1 MAWNEP
7 GGSGGKDPWGGRN
20 NEQGPPDLDEIVRKL
35 QNKLNGLFGGGRGGR
50 GSDDNGQGGGGS
62 AISPGMGAGGF
73 GAILIV
79 ALLVW
84 ALSGIYI
91 IDEGNRGVVTTFGKY
106 TDTTMPGPH
115 WHARFIQNVDKVNV
129 SGVRSIELGLRLEES
144 LMLTQDENIVDV
156 KFAVQ
161 YQVGNPANYLFNARN
176 PDETMRQ
183 VMESAVRE
191 IVGQSEMDF
200 IITAGRSEVVNRA
213 QALMQSTLDH
223 YGTGLVISQLT
234 MQNAQAPRQVQG
246 AFADAVK
253 AREDEIR
260 LRNEAEAYANDLL
273 PRARGRAARFIEE
286 ASGYREQVIA
296 EAEGETA
303 RFLSVLGEYRKAPEV
318 TRKRLYLD
326 AMESVLY
333 NSSKI
338 IVDTEGGNNLLYLPL
353 DKLMQRDSSASAT
366 SGISSSRSNLGA
378 TPEGSRQTPA
388 PIRDDRRV
396 IREIR

>member
-7 GGSGGKDPWGGRN
+7 GNSGGKDPWGGGGRK
-20 NEQGPPDLDEIVRKL
+20 NEQGPPDLDEVVRNL
-35 QNKLNGLFGGGRGGR
+35 QGKLNGLFGGGDKG
-50 GSDDNGQGGGGS
+50 NTGGGS
-62 AISPGMGAGGF
+62 VGGGMGAGSF
-73 GAILIV
+73 GAILVI
-79 ALLVW
+79 AILVW

-115 WHARFIQNVDKVNV
+115 WHARFVQSVEKVNV
-129 SGVRSIELGLRLEES
+129 SGVRSIELGLRPEES

-161 YQVGNPANYLFNARN
+161 YQVGNARDYLFNARN
-176 PDETMRQ
+176 PDETIRQ

-191 IVGQSEMDF
+191 IVGKSEMDF
-200 IITAGRSEVVNRA
+200 VITGGRSEVVNRA
-213 QALMQSTLDH
+213 QELMQRTLDV

-260 LRNEAEAYANDLL
+260 LRNEAEAYANDLI
-273 PRARGRAARFIEE
+273 PRARGGAARIIEE
-286 ASGYREQVIA
+286 SNAYREQVIA

-303 RFLSVLGEYRKAPEV
+303 RFVSILAEYRKAPEV
-318 TRKRLYLD
+318 TRKRLYID
-326 AMESVLY
+326 AMESVLSS
-333 NSSKI
+333 SSKI
-338 IVDTEGGNNLLYLPL
+338 LVDTDGSNNLLYLPL
-353 DKLMQRDSSASAT
+353 DKMMQRSAPADTVGS
-366 SGISSSRSNLGA
+366 SSSRGNPSS
-378 TPEGSRQTPA
+378 TETSRQAPS
-388 PIRDDRRV
+388 PIRDNSRA

>member
-7 GGSGGKDPWGGRN
+7 GGSGGKDPWGGRK
-20 NEQGPPDLDEIVRKL
+20 NEQGPPDLDEVMRKL
-35 QNKLNGLFGGGRGGR
+35 QNKLGSLFGGSGG
-50 GSDDNGQGGGGS
+50 GNGQSGDDGAAVSGGGMGS
-62 AISPGMGAGGF
+62 GSIIG
-73 GAILIV
+73 ILLIV
-79 ALLVW
+79 LVVW
-84 ALSGIYI
+84 GLSGIYI

-106 TDTTMPGPH
+106 TTTTMPGPH

-129 SGVRSIELGLRLEES
+129 SGVRSIELGHRLEES

-161 YQVGNPANYLFNARN
+161 YQVGNAPGYLYNTRN

-200 IITAGRSEVVNRA
+200 IITGGRSEVVNRA
-213 QALMQSTLDH
+213 QALMQQTLDN
-223 YGTGLVISQLT
+223 YKTGLVITQLT

-260 LRNEAEAYANDLL
+260 LRNEAEAYANDLI
-273 PRARGRAARFIEE
+273 PRARGAAARFIEE
-286 ASGYREQVIA
+286 ANAYREQVIA
-296 EAEGETA
+296 EAEGESA
-303 RFLSVLGEYRKAPEV
+303 RFLSILAEYRKNPKV
-318 TRKRLYLD
+318 MRTRLYLD
-326 AMESVLY
+326 TMESVLH
-333 NSSKI
+333 NSSKV

-353 DKLMQRDSSASAT
+353 DKLMQRDSAASGS
-366 SGISSSRSNLGA
+366 SGVSSSRSNVGA
-378 TPEGSRQTPA
+378 STDISRQNPA
-388 PIRDDRRV
+388 PVRDDRRV
-396 IREIR
+396 VREIR

>member
-7 GGSGGKDPWGGRN
+7 GGSGGKDPWGGGRKD
-20 NEQGPPDLDEIVRKL
+20 EQGPPDLDEVVRKL
-35 QNKLNGLFGGGRGGR
+35 QNKLSGMFGGGGRRG
-50 GSDDNGQGGGGS
+50 NGNDENSGGGGGTGGS
-62 AISPGMGAGGF
+62 AIGAGSF
-73 GAILIV
+73 GAILVI

-84 ALSGIYI
+84 GLSGIYI
-91 IDEGNRGVVTTFGKY
+91 VDEGTRGVVTTFGKY

-115 WHARFIQNVDKVNV
+115 WHARFVQDVGKVNV
-129 SGVRSIELGLRLEES
+129 SGVRSIELGLRPEES

-161 YQVGNPANYLFNARN
+161 YQVGNARDYLFKVRN

-191 IVGQSEMDF
+191 IIGKSEMDF
-200 IITAGRSEVVNRA
+200 VITGGRSEVVNRA
-213 QALMQSTLDH
+213 QDLMQKTLDV

-260 LRNEAEAYANDLL
+260 LRNEAEAYSNDLL
-273 PRARGRAARFIEE
+273 PRARGGAARIIEE
-286 ASGYREQVIA
+286 SNAYREQVIA

-303 RFLSVLGEYRKAPEV
+303 RFLSVLTEYRKAPEV

-326 AMESVLY
+326 TMESVLSQ
-333 NSSKI
+333 SSKI
-338 IVDTEGGNNLLYLPL
+338 IVDTDGSNNLLYLPL
-353 DKLMQRDSSASAT
+353 DKLMQRSVPADTVGS
-366 SGISSSRSNLGA
+366 SSSRGNPSS
-378 TPEGSRQTPA
+378 TETSRQVPA
-388 PIRDDRRV
+388 PIRDDRRPA
-396 IREIR
+396 REIR

>member
-7 GGSGGKDPWGGRN
+7 GNSGGKDPWGGGGRK
-20 NEQGPPDLDEIVRKL
+20 NEQGPPDLDEVVRNL
-35 QNKLNGLFGGGRGGR
+35 QGKLNGLFGGGGDKG
-50 GSDDNGQGGGGS
+50 NAGGGS
-62 AISPGMGAGGF
+62 GGGMGAGSF
-73 GAILIV
+73 GAILGV
-79 ALLVW
+79 AILIW

-106 TDTTMPGPH
+106 IETTMPGPH
-115 WHARFIQNVDKVNV
+115 WHARFIQDVEKVNV
-129 SGVRSIELGLRLEES
+129 SGVRSIELGLRPEES

-161 YQVGNPANYLFNARN
+161 YQVGNARDYLFNTRN

-191 IVGQSEMDF
+191 IVGKSEMDF
-200 IITAGRSEVVNRA
+200 IITGGRSEVVNRA
-213 QALMQSTLDH
+213 QELMQGTLDN
-223 YGTGLVISQLT
+223 YRTGLVISQLT

-260 LRNEAEAYANDLL
+260 LRNEAEAYANDLI
-273 PRARGRAARFIEE
+273 PRARGGAARIIEE
-286 ASGYREQVIA
+286 SNAYREQVIA
-296 EAEGETA
+296 EAEGETS
-303 RFLSVLGEYRKAPEV
+303 RFMSILAEYRKAPEV
-318 TRKRLYLD
+318 TRKRLYID
-326 AMESVLY
+326 AMESVLS

-338 IVDTEGGNNLLYLPL
+338 LVDTDGSNNLLYLPL
-353 DKLMQRDSSASAT
+353 DKMMQRSAPADTVGS
-366 SGISSSRSNLGA
+366 SSSRGNPSS
-378 TPEGSRQTPA
+378 TETSRQVPS
-388 PIRDDRRV
+388 PVRDNSRA